1 MSKKDRRSDSKPMT
15 DTMQLEDPVQA
26 FEPVSDSQPEEFI
39 PAEHDE
45 NTIDIID
52 AEENQPEQYA
62 KAEKALGIVTG
73 VLSCLLIIGSLVFW
87 WYFASRITAC
97 PIAVDKYQLYGGMLI
112 CSAIVTL
119 CFTVGQAIRR
129 TPVSAESW
137 MINMCVSGVITAIIM
152 AIYNFGIL
160 GSPFAMDE
168 ALTIL
173 CFSISGCAFPA
184 AIFSIVYWLVNRF
197 INWVRQTAS
206 RDRNTVYSDVLRQCE
221 GRF

>member
-1 MSKKDRRSDSKPMT
+1 MSKKNRLSDSSPMT
-15 DTMQLEDPVQA
+15 DTMQLEDPVES
-26 FEPVSDSQPEEFI
+26 FKPVSDSQPEEFV
-39 PAEHDE
+39 PVEHDE
-45 NTIDIID
+45 NISDIID

-87 WYFASRITAC
+87 WYFASRIIAC
-97 PIAVDKYQLYGGMLI
+97 PIAVNKYQLYGGMLI

-119 CFTVGQAIRR
+119 CFTAVQAIRR

-137 MINMCVSGVITAIIM
+137 MINMCLSGVITAIIM

-168 ALTIL
+168 AMTIL
-173 CFSISGCAFPA
+173 CFSISGCAYNSGNEH
-184 AIFSIVYWLVNRF
+184 ISYCI
-197 INWVRQTAS
+197 
-206 RDRNTVYSDVLRQCE
+206 
-221 GRF
+221 